1 MILITVTADKLA
13 SMHLH
18 FVIYPV
24 VPSDVE
30 LFRGLAFW
38 IGTNIG
44 PEISKDVSS
53 RNYISVVKQ
62 RRLFL
67 EPTSRSVCPPFHS

>member
-1 MILITVTADKLA
+1 MIRISREMILITVTADKLA

-30 LFRGLAFW
+30 PFRGLAFW
-38 IGTNIG
+38 VGTNIG

-53 RNYISVVKQ
+53 RKLY
-62 RRLFL
+62 
-67 EPTSRSVCPPFHS
+67 

>member
-1 MILITVTADKLA
+1 MILITITADKLA
-13 SMHLH
+13 PVHLH

-24 VPSDVE
+24 MSGDVE

-38 IGTNIG
+38 VGTNIG

-53 RNYISVVKQ
+53 RKLY
-62 RRLFL
+62 
-67 EPTSRSVCPPFHS
+67 